1 MSFFMRL
8 WKSNPVKL
16 AVVTTCV
23 LLFFKYLLPFL
34 APFFVAFFFVLIFHP
49 LLKRMQKKF
58 HIPEGILAGTV
69 IIVIVFLLL
78 LGAWFAICRIMEFV
92 GDFRENGQ
100 MLQENCLGMLDTCCN
115 FIGDKINISPVIL
128 RQKVTEGAENLVVSI
143 REDFAPK
150 ALDASYSYAG
160 TVFEWVF
167 TIAIS
172 VIAIILLCKDYD
184 EIKEKLSGY
193 RFFSE
198 IRRMSRKILKLFKI
212 YVKAQL
218 IIILC
223 VSATAVA
230 GFFACGIER
239 WFLLGVL
246 TGLLDMLPFIGSGI
260 VIIPVALF
268 SFIQGNVWQGLG
280 CMLIYGICTF
290 LRQILEPKLIGD
302 KINIYP
308 IFILLSLFF
317 GIHFY
322 NIGGIV
328 LGPVSLFLI
337 REIYEEVK
345 DDRQKEKSE

>member
-1 MSFFMRL
+1 MSFFVRL
-8 WKSNPVKL
+8 WKNNMVKL
-16 AVVTTCV
+16 SVVTVCV

-49 LLKRMQKKF
+49 ILKKVQKRL

-69 IIVIVFLLL
+69 LVILAVAFLF
-78 LGAWFAICRIMEFV
+78 GAWFLICRIMEFI
-92 GDFRENGQ
+92 GDFQENGK
-100 MLQENCLGMLDTCCN
+100 MLQESCSGMLDTCCN
-115 FIGDKINISPVIL
+115 FIGDKMHISPVIL
-128 RQKVTEGAENLVVSI
+128 RQRITEGAGNLVVSI

-160 TVFEWVF
+160 AVFEWIF
-167 TIAIS
+167 TIVIS
-172 VIAIILLCKDYD
+172 VIAILLLSKDYD
-184 EIKEKLSGY
+184 EIKEKASQY
-193 RFFSE
+193 KIFAE
-198 IRRMSRKILKLFKI
+198 IRRMSRKILTLLKI

-239 WFLLGVL
+239 WFLLGIL
-246 TGLLDMLPFIGSGI
+246 TGVLDMLPFVGSGI
-260 VIIPVALF
+260 VILPIALF
-268 SFIQGNVWQGLG
+268 AFIRGNVWQGLG
-280 CMLIYGICTF
+280 CLFVYGICAF

-308 IFILLSLFF
+308 IFVLLSVFF
-317 GIHFY
+317 GLHFY
-322 NIGGIV
+322 NLGGII

-345 DDRQKEKSE
+345 E